1 MKKIGKNDEIIHF
14 FKELSKTNKHKDY
27 IFTDDL
33 EVLKLANTYRLEIP
47 YLLIT
52 SDMDYKEDTLS
63 FINKLK
69 QQAKESYEISLST
82 YETLQAKENHAGILA
97 AIQMPK
103 YSKEELGDFIIVLDR
118 LEIPG
123 NVGTI
128 YRTLDACGATGV
140 ILVDPISKPH
150 NPKIT
155 TSARGTNLLLPTVSM
170 SYQEAKDFLQQSGF
184 TIYLGEPELGL
195 DYQSYTYSGKIA
207 LVFGNERFGIQEDW
221 YNHPHQKV
229 FIPMQGNNNSLNVGV
244 ATSII
249 VYEAAMQRN
258 FKKNKKDLK

>member
-1 MKKIGKNDEIIHF
+1 MKKIGKNDEIVHF

-27 IFTDDL
+27 VMTDDL
-33 EVLKLANTYRLEIP
+33 EVLKLANTYNLEIP
-47 YLLIT
+47 YLLVT
-52 SDMDYKEDTLS
+52 SDIQYKDDTLQ
-63 FINKLK
+63 FIDCLK
-69 QQAKESYEISLST
+69 QQAKECYEISLSI
-82 YETLQAKENHAGILA
+82 YESLQTKENHAGILA
-97 AIQMPK
+97 AIRIPQ
-103 YSKEELGDFIIVLDR
+103 YTINDLGEFIVVLDR

-140 ILVDPISKPH
+140 VLVDPISKPH
-150 NPKIT
+150 NPKLT
-155 TSARGTNLLLPTVSM
+155 ASARGTNLILPTVSM
-170 SYQEAKDFLQQSGF
+170 SYQDAQNFLQQNQY
-184 TIYLGEPELGL
+184 TIYLGEPELGQ
-195 DYQSYTYSGKIA
+195 DYQSYSYKGKIA

-249 VYEAAMQRN
+249 AYEAAMQRN
-258 FKKNKKDLK
+258 FKKD

>member
-14 FKELSKTNKHKDY
+14 FKDLSKTNKHKDY
-27 IFTDDL
+27 VITDDL
-33 EVLKLANTYRLEIP
+33 EVLKLANTYHLEIP

-52 SDMDYKEDTLS
+52 EIEYKENTLQL
-63 FINKLK
+63 IENLK
-69 QQAKESYEISLST
+69 QQAKECYEISLST
-82 YETLQAKENHAGILA
+82 YETLQTKENHAGILA
-97 AIQMPK
+97 AIQIPK
-103 YSKEELGDFIIVLDR
+103 YSLNDLGDFIIVLDR

-123 NVGTI
+123 NIGTI

-140 ILVDPISKPH
+140 ILVDSISKPH
-150 NPKIT
+150 NPKLT
-155 TSARGTNLLLPTVSM
+155 ASARGTNLILPTVSM
-170 SYQEAKDFLQQSGF
+170 SYQEAQSFLQQNNY

-195 DYQSYTYSGKIA
+195 DYQSHHYNGKIA
-207 LVFGNERFGIQEDW
+207 LVFGNERYGIQEDW

-258 FKKNKKDLK
+258 FKKK

>member
-27 IFTDDL
+27 VLTDDL
-33 EVLKLANTYRLEIP
+33 EVLKLANTYHLEIL
-47 YLLIT
+47 YLLLT
-52 SDMDYKEDTLS
+52 SGIDYKEDTLKL
-63 FINKLK
+63 FDILK
-69 QQAKESYEISLST
+69 QQAKECYEISPSI
-82 YETLQAKENHAGILA
+82 YETLQTKENHAGIIA
-97 AIQMPK
+97 AIRLPQFTTND
-103 YSKEELGDFIIVLDR
+103 LGDFIVVLDG

-150 NPKIT
+150 NPKLT
-155 TSARGTNLLLPTVSM
+155 ASARGTNLILPTITM
-170 SYQEAKDFLQQSGF
+170 NYREAQEFLQQNQY

-195 DYQSYTYSGKIA
+195 DYQNYSYEGKIA
-207 LVFGNERFGIQEDW
+207 LVFGNERYGIQEDW

-229 FIPMQGNNNSLNVGV
+229 YIPMQGNNNSLNVGV
-244 ATSII
+244 AASII
-249 VYEAAMQRN
+249 VYEAAMRRN
-258 FKKNKKDLK
+258 FKKN

>member
-14 FKELSKTNKHKDY
+14 FKELLKTNKHKDY
-27 IFTDDL
+27 VITDDL
-33 EVLKLANTYRLEIP
+33 EVLTLANTYQLEIS

-52 SDMDYKEDTLS
+52 SEMQFKTETKELLE
-63 FINKLK
+63 KLK
-69 QQAKESYEISLST
+69 QQAKECCEISLST
-82 YETLQAKENHAGILA
+82 YEALQTKENHAGILA
-97 AIQMPK
+97 AIHLPQYTTK
-103 YSKEELGDFIIVLDR
+103 DLGDFIVVLDR

-150 NPKIT
+150 NPKLT
-155 TSARGTNLLLPTVSM
+155 ASARGTNLILPTVSM
-170 SYQEAKDFLQQSGF
+170 NYMEAQDFLQQNQY

-195 DYQSYTYSGKIA
+195 DYQSHTYTGKIA
-207 LVFGNERFGIQEDW
+207 LVFGNERYGIQEDW

-258 FKKNKKDLK
+258 FKKK